1 MTRTGPRATSTG
13 PSAPTGA
20 TSARHSATHARG
32 RAAVTRSLVALA
44 AAALLTACGS
54 TASTTPSAEP
64 TTAPGSEA
72 PTTVRIAS
80 LKGPTTMGLVHLMSD
95 ADAGATTQD
104 YEVTV
109 YASPDEVVPK
119 VAQGQVDV
127 ALVPANLASVLY
139 HRTAQD
145 PEAAVQVLAAN
156 TLGMLEVLEAG
167 DTVDDVADLAGRT
180 VYSTGKGASPEL
192 VLEHILSENG
202 IDPETDVTIEYRSE
216 ATEVAGVLT
225 TTPGAVG
232 VLPQPFV
239 TVLQAQHP
247 EIRTAIDLNDA
258 WNEVSP
264 DSEIVTGVA
273 IVRSAFA
280 AEHPQA
286 VADFLADYEAS
297 TAFTNEHP
305 DEAAP
310 LVVAAGIV
318 PSAAVAEAAIPRSH
332 IVFIDGDELR
342 TILGGYLD
350 VLAAGDPA
358 AVGGSVP
365 GDDFYYGA
373 A

>member
-1 MTRTGPRATSTG
+1 VGGTR
-13 PSAPTGA
+13 PT
-20 TSARHSATHARG
+20 T
-32 RAAVTRSLVALA
+32 ALA
-44 AAALLTACGS
+44 ALLGTLLAGSSALLAGCAGTT
-54 TASTTPSAEP
+54 TASGTEQ
-64 TTAPGSEA
+64 A

-80 LKGPTTMGLVHLMSD
+80 LKGPTTMGLVHLMSEAQAGTAGPD
-95 ADAGATTQD
+95 AADPD
-104 YEVTV
+104 YQVTM

-119 VAQGQVDV
+119 VAQGEVDV

-139 HRTAQD
+139 HRTAED

-167 DTVDDVADLAGRT
+167 EAIDDVADLAGRT
-180 VYSTGKGASPEL
+180 IYSTGKGASPEL

-202 IDPETDVTIEYRSE
+202 IDPETDVTVEYRSE
-216 ATEVAGVLT
+216 PTEVAGVLT

-247 EIRTAIDLNDA
+247 EIRTALDLNDA

-264 DSEIVTGVA
+264 DSEMVTGVA
-273 IVRSAFA
+273 IVRRAFA
-280 AEHPQA
+280 QEHPQA

-297 TAFTNEHP
+297 TAFTTDHP
-305 DEAAP
+305 DQAAP
-310 LVVAAGIV
+310 LIVAAGIV
-318 PSAAVAEAAIPRSH
+318 PSEAVAVAAIPRSH
-332 IVFIDGDELR
+332 IVFIDGAELR
-342 TILGGYLD
+342 TVLGGYLA

-358 AVGGSVP
+358 SVGGSVP
-365 GDDFYYGA
+365 GDNFYYGSDDGA

>member
-1 MTRTGPRATSTG
+1 MTRTGPRTT
-13 PSAPTGA
+13 SAPTSA
-20 TSARHSATHARG
+20 PTSARHRAAHAPG
-32 RAAVTRSLVALA
+32 RAAVTRGLVTLA
-44 AAALLTACGS
+44 AAALLAACGS
-54 TASTTPSAEP
+54 TASTTPTPEP
-64 TTAPGSEA
+64 TTAPPTEA

-80 LKGPTTMGLVHLMSD
+80 LKGPTTMGLVHLMSE

-104 YEVTV
+104 YEVTM

-145 PEAAVQVLAAN
+145 PDAAVQVLAAN

-180 VYSTGKGASPEL
+180 IYSTGKGASPEL
-192 VLEHILSENG
+192 VLEHILSEND

-216 ATEVAGVLT
+216 PTEVAGVLT

-258 WNEVSP
+258 WNAVSP

-350 VLAAGDPA
+350 VLADGDPA

>member
-1 MTRTGPRATSTG
+1 MGRTRTTTALAALLGSLLAGSCALLAGCAGTTTASG
-13 PSAPTGA
+13 SEAA
-20 TSARHSATHARG
+20 TSA
-32 RAAVTRSLVALA
+32 
-44 AAALLTACGS
+44 
-54 TASTTPSAEP
+54 TPSA
-64 TTAPGSEA
+64 TSEA
-72 PTTVRIAS
+72 PTTIRIAS
-80 LKGPTTMGLVHLMSD
+80 LKGPTTMGLVHLMSEAEAGTTSPD
-95 ADAGATTQD
+95 TEGSNAADPD
-104 YEVTV
+104 YQVTM

-119 VAQGQVDV
+119 VAQGEVDV
-127 ALVPANLASVLY
+127 ALVPANLAAVLY
-139 HRTAQD
+139 HRTAED

-167 DTVDDVADLAGRT
+167 DTIDDVADLAGRT
-180 VYSTGKGASPEL
+180 IYSTGKGASPEL

-202 IDPETDVTIEYRSE
+202 IDPETDVTVEYRSE
-216 ATEVAGVLT
+216 PTEVAGILT

-273 IVRSAFA
+273 IVRRAFA
-280 AEHPQA
+280 QEHPQA

-297 TAFTNEHP
+297 TAFTTEHP
-305 DEAAP
+305 DQAAP
-310 LVVAAGIV
+310 LIVAAGIV
-318 PSAAVAEAAIPRSH
+318 PSEAVAVAAIPRSH
-332 IVFIDGDELR
+332 IVFIDGTELR
-342 TILGGYLD
+342 SILGGYLE

-358 AVGGSVP
+358 SVGGSVP
-365 GDDFYYGA
+365 GDDFYYGPDDGA